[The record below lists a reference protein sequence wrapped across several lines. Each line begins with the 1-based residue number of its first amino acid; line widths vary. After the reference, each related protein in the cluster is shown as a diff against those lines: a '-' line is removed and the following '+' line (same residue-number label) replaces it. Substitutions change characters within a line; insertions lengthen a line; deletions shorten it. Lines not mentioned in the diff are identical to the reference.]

1 MKIVIIGN
9 GIAATSAATKIREFD
24 ASCEITMLSDEN
36 TPFYSRPRLLDYLAG
51 KVSFEQITI
60 KSEQWYNKLNIELV
74 SGAKVFSITPQ
85 ENKIITSKGDIS
97 YDALLVASGASA
109 ATPPFFRPDLKNV
122 FRLRTKEDADRII
135 AAAQHVRTAAIIG
148 GGLLGIETGFA
159 LTSRGLTTTVIEIAD
174 RLLPKQLDAESSL
187 LLKASLEEKGLR
199 FLTGKQAAALD
210 ADREGLCIT
219 CTDAT
224 VLRADII
231 VVSAG
236 IRPNVGF
243 LEGSG
248 VNVGRGIIVDE
259 KLRTNIGNIYA
270 AGDCAEFR
278 STLYG
283 IWPAAKEQGEI
294 AGAII
299 AGQDAVYN
307 GSIMSAKL
315 KVVGIE
321 VASIGDIAVGL
332 GTRTESQREGSSFR
346 KLFYENG
353 RLKGAILIGD
363 TSDYFK
369 LQKEIALPAP
379 RQSA

>member
-60 KSEQWYNKLNIELV
+60 KNEQWYNKLNIELMT
-74 SGAKVFSITPQ
+74 GAKVFSITPQ

-109 ATPPFFRPDLKNV
+109 ATPPFFRSDLKSV

-135 AAAQHVRTAAIIG
+135 AATENARTAAIIG

-174 RLLPKQLDAESSL
+174 RLLPRQLDAESSL

-199 FLTGKQAAALD
+199 FLTGKQTAALD
-210 ADREGLCIT
+210 ADWEGLVIT

-236 IRPNVGF
+236 IRPNVGV

-259 KLRTNIGNIYA
+259 KLRTNIDNIYA
-270 AGDCAEFR
+270 AGDCAEFKG
-278 STLYG
+278 TLYG

-379 RQSA
+379 RQSV

>member
-9 GIAATSAATKIREFD
+9 GIAAVSAAAKIREFD
-24 ASCEITMLSDEN
+24 TLSEITMLSDEN
-36 TPFYSRPRLLDYLAG
+36 TPMYSRPRLLEYLAG
-51 KVSFEQITI
+51 KVSFEQITM
-60 KSEQWYNKLNIELV
+60 KNEQWYGKHSIELV
-74 SGAKVFSITPQ
+74 TGAKVLSVTPQ
-85 ENKIITSKGDIS
+85 ENKIVTSGGDIS

-109 ATPPFFRPDLKNV
+109 ATPAFFRPELKSV

-135 AAAQHVRTAAIIG
+135 AATEHARTAAIIG

-174 RLLPKQLDAESSL
+174 RLLPRQLDAESSL

-199 FLTGKQAAALD
+199 FLTGKQTAALD
-210 ADREGLCIT
+210 ADRQGLSIT

-231 VVSAG
+231 IVSAG

-243 LEGSG
+243 LEGSN
-248 VNVGRGIIVDE
+248 VNVGRGIIVNE
-259 KLRTNIGNIYA
+259 KLRTNIDTIYA
-270 AGDCAEFR
+270 AGDCAEFKG
-278 STLYG
+278 TLYG

-315 KVVGIE
+315 KIVGIE
-321 VASIGDIAVGL
+321 VASIGDIAVGPL
-332 GTRTESQREGSSFR
+332 TRTESQREGSSFR
-346 KLFYENG
+346 KLFYEHD

-363 TSDYFK
+363 TSAYFK
-369 LQKEIALPAP
+369 LQKEIALQAP
-379 RQSA
+379 RQSV

>member
-60 KSEQWYNKLNIELV
+60 KNEQWYNKLNIELMT
-74 SGAKVFSITPQ
+74 GAKVFSITPQ

-174 RLLPKQLDAESSL
+174 RLLPRQLDAESSL

-199 FLTGKQAAALD
+199 FLTGKQTAALD
-210 ADREGLCIT
+210 ADWEGLVIT

-236 IRPNVGF
+236 IRPNVGV

-259 KLRTNIGNIYA
+259 KLRTNIDNIYA
-270 AGDCAEFR
+270 AGYCAEFKG
-278 STLYG
+278 TLYG

-321 VASIGDIAVGL
+321 VASIGDIAVGPR
-332 GTRTESQREGSSFR
+332 TRTESQREGSSFR

-379 RQSA
+379 RQSV

>member
-353 RLKGAILIGD
+353 RLKGAIFIGD

>member
-236 IRPNVGF
+236 IRPNVGV

-379 RQSA
+379 RQSV

>member
-353 RLKGAILIGD
+353 RLKGGILIGD

>member
-9 GIAATSAATKIREFD
+9 GIAATSAATKIRKFD

-332 GTRTESQREGSSFR
+332 GTRTESQREGLSFR

-353 RLKGAILIGD
+353 RLKGAIFIGD

-379 RQSA
+379 R

>member
-353 RLKGAILIGD
+353 RLKGAIFIGD

-379 RQSA
+379 R

>member
-60 KSEQWYNKLNIELV
+60 KNEQWYNKLNIELV

-353 RLKGAILIGD
+353 RLKGGILIGD

>member
-60 KSEQWYNKLNIELV
+60 KNEQWYNKLNIELM

-109 ATPPFFRPDLKNV
+109 AAPLFFRPDLKNV

-135 AAAQHVRTAAIIG
+135 AATENARTAAIIG

-174 RLLPKQLDAESSL
+174 RLLPRQLDAESSL

-199 FLTGKQAAALD
+199 FLTGKQTAALD

-270 AGDCAEFR
+270 AGDCAEFKG
-278 STLYG
+278 TLYG

-321 VASIGDIAVGL
+321 VASIGDIAVGPC
-332 GTRTESQREGSSFR
+332 TRTESQREGSSFR

>member
-1 MKIVIIGN
+1 
-9 GIAATSAATKIREFD
+9 
-24 ASCEITMLSDEN
+24 MLSDEN

>member
-9 GIAATSAATKIREFD
+9 GIAAVSAAAKIREFD
-24 ASCEITMLSDEN
+24 ASSEIAMLSDEN
-36 TPFYSRPRLLDYLAG
+36 TPMYSRPRLLEYLAG
-51 KVSFEQITI
+51 KVSFEQIMM
-60 KSEQWYNKLNIELV
+60 KNEQWYGKHNIELV
-74 SGAKVFSITPQ
+74 TSAKVLSVAPQ
-85 ENKIITSKGDIS
+85 ENKIVTSGGDIS

-109 ATPPFFRPDLKNV
+109 AMPSFFRPDLKSV

-135 AAAQHVRTAAIIG
+135 AATEHARTAAIIG

-174 RLLPKQLDAESSL
+174 RLLPRQLDAESSL

-199 FLTGKQAAALD
+199 FLTGKQTAALD
-210 ADREGLCIT
+210 GDRQGLSIT

-231 VVSAG
+231 IVSAG

-243 LEGSG
+243 LEGSN
-248 VNVGRGIIVDE
+248 VNVGRGIIVNE
-259 KLRTNIGNIYA
+259 KLRTNIDNICA
-270 AGDCAEFR
+270 AGDCAEFKG
-278 STLYG
+278 TLYG

-315 KVVGIE
+315 KIVGIE
-321 VASIGDIAVGL
+321 VASIGDIAVGPL
-332 GTRTESQREGSSFR
+332 TRTESQREGSSFR

-353 RLKGAILIGD
+353 RLTGAILIGD
-363 TSDYFK
+363 TSAYFK
-369 LQKEIALPAP
+369 FQKEIALPAP
-379 RQSA
+379 RLSV

>member
-379 RQSA
+379 R

>member
-346 KLFYENG
+346 KLFYETG

>member
-135 AAAQHVRTAAIIG
+135 AATENARTVAIIG

-174 RLLPKQLDAESSL
+174 RLLPMQLDAESSL

-199 FLTGKQAAALD
+199 FLTGKQTAALD
-210 ADREGLCIT
+210 ADQEGLCIT

-353 RLKGAILIGD
+353 RLKGAIFIGD

-379 RQSA
+379 R